1 MKEAREFIM
10 KCVFILTACVS
21 IAAVVLICIF
31 MFANGIPA
39 IAKIG
44 PLNFLL
50 GEKWKPM
57 NNIFGI
63 LPMIV
68 GSIYVT
74 AGAII
79 IGVPIAFFASVYLAK
94 FCNEKLYK
102 ILKPAVEL
110 MAGIPSIV
118 YGFFGLVVIVPI
130 MQKLM
135 GGSGKSVLTAS
146 ILLGIMI
153 LPTVIGVAESSIR
166 AVPDSYYE
174 GALALGA
181 TRERSVF
188 FAVLPG
194 AKSGILAGV
203 VLGIG
208 RALGE
213 AMAINLVAGGS
224 VNLPLPFNS
233 VRFLT
238 TQIVSEMSYA
248 EGLHREVLFTV
259 GLVLFIFIM
268 IINLVLAQVE
278 KKGAV
283 EK

>member
-10 KCVFILTACVS
+10 KCVLILTACVS

-208 RALGE
+208 RAIGE
-213 AMAINLVAGGS
+213 TMIPGNLAMG
-224 VNLPLPFNS
+224 
-233 VRFLT
+233 VRTLT
-238 TQIVSEMSYA
+238 SNIVMEMGYA
-248 EGLHREVLFTV
+248 TDLHREALIATAVVLF
-259 GLVLFIFIM
+259 VLIL
-268 IINLVLAQVE
+268 IINLCCSALQRRS
-278 KKGAV
+278 GQ
-283 EK
+283 